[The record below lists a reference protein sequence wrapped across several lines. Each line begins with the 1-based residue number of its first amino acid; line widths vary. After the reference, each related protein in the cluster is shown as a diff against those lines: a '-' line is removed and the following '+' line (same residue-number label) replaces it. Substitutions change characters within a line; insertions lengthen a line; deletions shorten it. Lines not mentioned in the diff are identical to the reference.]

1 MNLSDIIQAAQGGQ
15 GVANLAN
22 QLGIPPAQAQ
32 AAVQAMMPAF
42 SSALQKAASDPSSL
56 AGVVSHLA
64 SGVHLDSFTGSDP
77 AAAAANGGA
86 ALSQIFGSSQ
96 IASQIASRAASATGV
111 DPATVQQ
118 MMPAVA
124 SMLVGGLT
132 HSLNAQGFGGV
143 LGQMTTAAT
152 QTADAAAPSQGGM
165 LGGLMGMI
173 GGLLGGG
180 QSAQGQSSLAQ
191 AGLTAL
197 TGMLQSGVSGS
208 QPR

>member
-15 GVANLAN
+15 GVTNLAN

-42 SSALQKAASDPSSL
+42 SSALQKATSDPSSL

-132 HSLNAQGFGGV
+132 HSMNAQGFGGV
-143 LGQMTTAAT
+143 LSQMTTAAT
-152 QTADAAAPSQGGM
+152 QTADATPSQGGM
-165 LGGLMGMI
+165 LGGLMGML
-173 GGLLGGG
+173 GGLLGGA
-180 QSAQGQSSLAQ
+180 QSTQGQSSLAQ

-197 TGMLQSGVSGS
+197 TGMLQSGVSNS